1 MDPAAS
7 SFNELNMQ
15 IAKRFND
22 ATKYVATHRPGTL
35 SWENSRPLG
44 KDVVA
49 TLRELKRQD
58 GPILL
63 TQGSSEL
70 IQTLLKHDLIDE
82 LRLLIFPLALGRGKR
97 LFGEGTEPA
106 AFKLRKATVSPNG
119 VLIATYERAGDVRTG
134 SFAMPEPTKAEL
146 ERRKSLT

>member
-1 MDPAAS
+1 MDPTAS
-7 SFNELNMQ
+7 NFNALSMR
-15 IAKRFND
+15 IAKRFN
-22 ATKYVATHRPGTL
+22 ANTKYVATHRPETL
-35 SWENSRPLG
+35 RWQNSRPLG

-49 TLRELKRQD
+49 TLRELKKED

-97 LFGEGTEPA
+97 LFGDGTQPA
-106 AFKLRKATVSPNG
+106 VFKLTRSNASPNG
-119 VLIATYERAGDVRTG
+119 ALIAIYERAGDVPTG
-134 SFAMPEPTKAEL
+134 SFSLAEPTEAEL
-146 ERRKSLT
+146 ERRKNLK